1 MLVLTPDQPSVSLAL
16 STCNGTRSRK
26 ILVSTATICAKV
38 PGGAKNGALFLV
50 EKKIHFAEWT
60 TVIYAAG
67 EFNDEVS

>member
-1 MLVLTPDQPSVSLAL
+1 MLVLTPDQPSVSLAF

-38 PGGAKNGALFLV
+38 PGAKNGALFLV